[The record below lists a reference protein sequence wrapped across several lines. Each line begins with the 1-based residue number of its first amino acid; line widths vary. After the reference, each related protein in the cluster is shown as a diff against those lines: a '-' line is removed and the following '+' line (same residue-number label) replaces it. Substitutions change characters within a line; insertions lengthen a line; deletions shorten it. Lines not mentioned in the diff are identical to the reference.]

1 MKKIGIITYNK
12 PHLKTQQV
20 LNNILYKYDLYLII
34 SPFKKFK
41 KKKSIFKHRPY
52 QFVGKSPKGLAKK
65 YKLKIYDIKDNKKLN
80 FIDFFLI
87 CGAGIIEKKNIIKNK
102 MINCHSGIIPQSRG
116 LDSFKWAIYKLRRV
130 GLTLH
135 FIDKNIDLGKII
147 YQVVTP
153 LSKNDDLKNF
163 ADKHYNLEI
172 NLLSNFENY
181 LDSKVKLLFKKEKP
195 NLRIPLFKEKEL
207 KKKFTKYKEKY
218 L

>member
-1 MKKIGIITYNK
+1 
-12 PHLKTQQV
+12 
-20 LNNILYKYDLYLII
+20 
-34 SPFKKFK
+34 
-41 KKKSIFKHRPY
+41 
-52 QFVGKSPKGLAKK
+52 
-65 YKLKIYDIKDNKKLN
+65 
-80 FIDFFLI
+80 
-87 CGAGIIEKKNIIKNK
+87 

-207 KKKFTKYKEKY
+207 KKSLLNIKKNIYEKN
-218 L
+218 

>member
-1 MKKIGIITYNK
+1 
-12 PHLKTQQV
+12 
-20 LNNILYKYDLYLII
+20 
-34 SPFKKFK
+34 
-41 KKKSIFKHRPY
+41 
-52 QFVGKSPKGLAKK
+52 
-65 YKLKIYDIKDNKKLN
+65 
-80 FIDFFLI
+80 
-87 CGAGIIEKKNIIKNK
+87 

-195 NLRIPLFKEKEL
+195 NLRIPLFKKRI
-207 KKKFTKYKEKY
+207 KKKVY
-218 L
+218 